1 MAEHETKDHSVV
13 RVGGKLHKLTPIV
26 DQAGRIVHH
35 AVTPLMVEV
44 KSADLIQILVGAAVL
59 SVPVSLTEEAWNL
72 AEQLSTARIGLLGS
86 LSLGLVAV
94 FVYCNFYQHHL
105 REHLG
110 AYVIRVLLTFFAS
123 LFVAGLLLT
132 LLDRCPWGTDDMLA
146 LKRIVIVAFPASMSA
161 ALSDSIR

>member
-1 MAEHETKDHSVV
+1 MAKHETKDHSIV

-35 AVTPLMVEV
+35 AITPLMVEI
-44 KSADLIQILVGAAVL
+44 KSADLVQILVGAAVL

-72 AEQLSTARIGLLGS
+72 AEQLSTARIGALGS
-86 LSLGLVAV
+86 LSLSLIAA
-94 FVYCNFYQHHL
+94 FVYCNFYRHHL

-110 AYVIRVLLTFFAS
+110 AYATRVLLTFFAS

>member
-1 MAEHETKDHSVV
+1 MAEHDTRNHSLV
-13 RVGGKLHKLTPIV
+13 RIGGHLHKLTPIV
-26 DQAGRIVHH
+26 DRAGRVVHH
-35 AVTPLMVEV
+35 AVTPLMVEI
-44 KSADLIQILVGAAVL
+44 KPADLIQILVGAALL

-72 AEQLSTARIGLLGS
+72 AEQLSTARIALLSG
-86 LSLGLVAV
+86 LSLGLIAV
-94 FVYCNFYQHHL
+94 FVYCNFYHHHL

-110 AYVIRVLLTFFAS
+110 PYVIRVLLTFSAS

-132 LLDRCPWGTDDMLA
+132 LLDRCPWGTDDVLA

>member
-1 MAEHETKDHSVV
+1 MADHDSQDHSIIQ
-13 RVGGKLHKLTPIV
+13 VGGRLHRLTPIV
-26 DQAGRIVHH
+26 NRAGQVVHH
-35 AVTPLMVEV
+35 AVTPLMVEI

-72 AEQLSTARIGLLGS
+72 AEQLSTARIGVLAGV
-86 LSLGLVAV
+86 SLGLIAA
-94 FVYCNFYQHHL
+94 FVYCNFYRHHL

-110 AYVIRVLLTFFAS
+110 AYVTRVLLTFAAS
-123 LFVAGLLLT
+123 FFVAGLLLT
-132 LLDRCPWGTDDMLA
+132 LLDRCPWGTDDVLA